1 MQAVMRIERH
11 SRSTTRTGWHGATDH
26 RVEFEKPRM
35 QPITYFLVAALAFT
49 VIGCAPEPPKQPE
62 PRSQK
67 KFIDDEPVAITRDPH
82 KRALFGDLHVHTSW
96 STDAFLGGNRVGPR
110 DAYRFARGE
119 AVELPSGIVTQLAVP
134 LDFTAITDHAEGFDV
149 IAVCT
154 DQAHSQYDSDAC
166 ENLREPD
173 NLTDYFVSA
182 FERGIK
188 RPAPRNEALC
198 GSDETGV
205 DVCIGYSRVTWER
218 TQAVAEEFDEPGTFT
233 ALIGYEFSSL
243 VREFGML
250 HRNVIF
256 RGTDVIP
263 HAISSHDV
271 RNQAD
276 FFAQMDAACQP
287 PCEVLTIPHNSNYSW
302 GLMFSRT
309 DEDGSA
315 YTAADFERRARID
328 RLAEVTQQKGESEC
342 QTGVGTTDEDCGFEK
357 IFEPCAPGQFGRCA
371 NESSFL
377 RNALLN
383 GIQLASEGQTN
394 PFKLGMIGSTD
405 THASDPG
412 NTNPRNRFA
421 QASNVL
427 LGLGV
432 KRLFEAAHPVV
443 GPIRR
448 TNTGGLAAVWAESNT
463 REDIFDALRRREA
476 FATSGTRIRVRFFAG
491 DLPAEIGSQADAL
504 AIAYERGVPMGA
516 DLAAGLAE
524 PRFWVWATQDPNGV
538 SLDRIQVIKGWV
550 EDGEQKHTVRDVVCA
565 GGRVPGDDG
574 RCAQTAAS
582 VDISTCEV
590 DDSTG
595 AAELQTTFVDTDFDA
610 EQNAFYYVRVFE
622 NPSCRWTTWIANS
635 VSVDLPDDVPAT
647 IQNRAWSSPIWTP
660 QAAEER

>member
-1 MQAVMRIERH
+1 MR
-11 SRSTTRTGWHGATDH
+11 S
-26 RVEFEKPRM
+26 
-35 QPITYFLVAALAFT
+35 ITYLLTGVLALT
-49 VIGCAPEPPKQPE
+49 VIGCTPEPPTE
-62 PRSQK
+62 PAPDSQSEK
-67 KFIDDEPVAITRDPH
+67 KTTADEPVVVTRDPH

-154 DQAHSQYDSDAC
+154 DEAHSQYDSDAC

-173 NLTDYFVSA
+173 NVTDFFISA

-188 RPAPRNEALC
+188 RPAPRNETLC
-198 GSDETGV
+198 GPGETGV

-218 TQAVAEEFDEPGTFT
+218 TQAVAQEFNEPGTFT

-263 HAISSHDV
+263 HAISSNDV

-276 FFAQMDAACQP
+276 FFAQMDAACQQ

-315 YTAADFERRARID
+315 YTAADFERRARIE

-371 NESSFL
+371 SETSFL

-412 NTNPRNRFA
+412 NTNPRNRYA
-421 QASNVL
+421 QASNVPF
-427 LGLGV
+427 GLGV

-448 TNTGGLAAVWAESNT
+448 TGTGGLAAVWAESNT

-491 DLPAEIGSQADAL
+491 DLPAEVGSQADAL

-524 PRFWVWATQDPNGV
+524 PRFWVWAAQDPNGV

-574 RCAQTAAS
+574 RCTQTGAS

-595 AAELQTTFVDTDFDA
+595 AAELQTTFVDSDFDG

-635 VSVDLPDDVPAT
+635 ASVDLPDDVPAT

>member
-1 MQAVMRIERH
+1 MR
-11 SRSTTRTGWHGATDH
+11 
-26 RVEFEKPRM
+26 
-35 QPITYFLVAALAFT
+35 PITCCLAAALALT
-49 VIGCAPEPPKQPE
+49 VIGCAPEPPTE
-62 PRSQK
+62 PAPDSHSEQK
-67 KFIDDEPVAITRDPH
+67 TTADEPVAVARDPH

-119 AVELPSGIVTQLAVP
+119 AIELPSGIVTQLAVP

-154 DQAHSQYDSDAC
+154 DEAHEQYESDAC
-166 ENLREPD
+166 KNMREPD
-173 NLTDYFVSA
+173 NVTDFFVSA
-182 FERGIK
+182 FERGIA
-188 RPAPRNEALC
+188 RPAPRHATLC
-198 GSDETGV
+198 GPDETGV

-218 TQAVAEEFDEPGTFT
+218 TQAVADEFNEPGTFT

-243 VREFGML
+243 LREFGML

-256 RGTDVIP
+256 RGTDVIA
-263 HAISSHDV
+263 HAISSNDV

-287 PCEVLTIPHNSNYSW
+287 PCEVVTIPHNSNYSW

-309 DEDGSA
+309 NEDGSA
-315 YTAADFERRARID
+315 YTAADFERRARLD

-357 IFEPCAPGQFGRCA
+357 MFPPCAPGQFGRCA
-371 NESSFL
+371 TETSFL

-394 PFKLGMIGSTD
+394 PFKLGLIGSTD

-412 NTNPRNRFA
+412 NTDPRNRYA
-421 QASNVL
+421 QAANIP
-427 LGLGV
+427 LGIGV
-432 KRLFEAAHPVV
+432 NRLFETTHPVV

-448 TNTGGLAAVWAESNT
+448 TDTGGLAAVWAESNT
-463 REDIFDALRRREA
+463 REDIFDALKNREA

-491 DLPAEIGSQADAL
+491 DLPAELGSQADAL

-516 DLAAGLAE
+516 DLATGAAK
-524 PRFWVWATQDPNGV
+524 PRFWVWSAQDPNGV

-550 EDGEQKHTVRDVVCA
+550 EAGEQKHTVRDVVCA
-565 GGRVPGDDG
+565 GGRVPDDDG
-574 RCAQTAAS
+574 RCAPTQAS
-582 VDISTCEV
+582 VDIATCEV

-595 AAELQTTFVDTDFDA
+595 AAELQTTFVDTDFDG

-635 VSVDLPDDVPAT
+635 AGVDLPDDVPAT

-660 QAAEER
+660 QVADAR

>member
-1 MQAVMRIERH
+1 
-11 SRSTTRTGWHGATDH
+11 
-26 RVEFEKPRM
+26 M
-35 QPITYFLVAALAFT
+35 QPITYFLVAALSLT

-62 PRSQK
+62 PRSQE

-110 DAYRFARGE
+110 DAYQFARGE

-154 DQAHSQYDSDAC
+154 DEAHSQYDSDAC

-173 NLTDYFVSA
+173 NVTDFFISA

-188 RPAPRNEALC
+188 RPPPRNEVLC
-198 GSDETGV
+198 GPGETGV

-218 TQAVAEEFDEPGTFT
+218 TQAVAEEFNEPGTFT

-263 HAISSHDV
+263 HAISSNDV

-315 YTAADFERRARID
+315 YTAADFERRARIE

-371 NESSFL
+371 SESSFL
-377 RNALLN
+377 RKALLN

-412 NTNPRNRFA
+412 NTNPRNRYA
-421 QASNVL
+421 QAANVV

-432 KRLFEAAHPVV
+432 KRLFEATHPVV

-448 TNTGGLAAVWAESNT
+448 TGTGGLAAVWAESNT

-491 DLPAEIGSQADAL
+491 DLPENLGSQTDTL
-504 AIAYERGVPMGA
+504 GIAYERGVPMGA

-524 PRFWVWATQDPNGV
+524 PRFWVWAAQDPNGV

-590 DDSTG
+590 DDSAG
-595 AAELQTTFVDTDFDA
+595 AAELQTTFVDTDFDG

-635 VSVDLPDDVPAT
+635 VSVDLPEDVPAT
-647 IQNRAWSSPIWTP
+647 IQNRAWSSPIWTA
-660 QAAEER
+660 QAADER